1 MPKTS
6 YLLMSMPGNIR
17 SALSFKETN
26 KQTQHSKDGIRDFV
40 VVNLKIIQLSSRP
53 MTIQLEKKQAGRKRR
68 KGREKVQ

>member
-1 MPKTS
+1 MPKIS

-26 KQTQHSKDGIRDFV
+26 KQTQDSHGGIKDFV